1 MTKLLVIDTET
12 GGVDPDRHSILSLAA
27 VLWEDGEIRGEV
39 EILIAEGD
47 LMVTARALEINRIDL
62 VAHSRQAIAPRV
74 ALALLLDFVSKHYRQ
89 ELAAGEQVAIAGHN
103 VGFDLGF
110 LKRLCRIAGAEF
122 PSVFSHRVLDT
133 ASVLRFLSLT
143 GLLPAKA
150 VASNGAFEY
159 FGINIQAET
168 RHSALGDA
176 RATAELLTRLVE
188 LVAPIRDRLQTNF
201 AA

>member
-89 ELAAGEQVAIAGHN
+89 ELAAGEQVAI

>member
-27 VLWEDGEIRGEV
+27 VVWEDGEIHGEV
-39 EILIAEGD
+39 EILVAERD
-47 LMVTARALEINRIDL
+47 LVVTARALEINRIDL
-62 VAHSRQAIAPRV
+62 VAHSRQAIAPRE
-74 ALALLLDFVSKHYRQ
+74 ALALLQEFVAKHYRQ
-89 ELAAGEQVAIAGHN
+89 ELAAGEQVVIAGHN
-103 VGFDLGF
+103 VGFDVGF

-122 PSVFSHRVLDT
+122 PSAFSHRVLDT
-133 ASVLRFLSLT
+133 ASVLRFLSLA
-143 GLLPAKA
+143 GLLPAAA
-150 VASNGAFEY
+150 VASSGAFDY
-159 FGINIQAET
+159 LGISIQAEK

-188 LVAPIRDRLQTNF
+188 LVASPRDRLQTNF

>member
-12 GGVDPDRHSILSLAA
+12 GGVDPNRHSILSLAA

-39 EILIAEGD
+39 DILIAEDD
-47 LMVTARALEINRIDL
+47 LVVTARALEINRIDL
-62 VAHSRQAIAPRV
+62 VAHTREAVAPRE
-74 ALALLLDFVSKHYRQ
+74 ALSLLLDFVAKHYRR
-89 ELAAGEQVAIAGHN
+89 ELDAGEQVAIAGHN

-110 LKRLCRIAGAEF
+110 LKRLCRIAGSDF
-122 PSVFSHRVLDT
+122 PSVFSHRLLDT

-143 GLLPAKA
+143 GLLPAKT

-159 FGINIQAET
+159 FGINIQAEK
-168 RHSALGDA
+168 RHSALEDA
-176 RATAELLTRLVE
+176 RATAQLLTRLVE
-188 LVAPIRDRLQTNF
+188 LVAPPRDRLQTNF